1 MRPPGQLEEEKGR
14 ETLLC
19 VLLEQFFLAESKC
32 HKADVTELGGNIL
45 GPRII
50 TSRPLSGIRNYTRK
64 VWGCLYKPV
73 RGAYHSPPRLS
84 LLCFRGK
91 SEVKTLFP
99 LGPSATTTTLFLFPL
114 LPPKGTTLT
123 TYAAAVCLPGCWRGS
138 AIFHRQ
144 RCWLLELLE
153 TLFIPSNKDMC
164 RTILRAKKN
173 SL

>member
-1 MRPPGQLEEEKGR
+1 M
-14 ETLLC
+14 
-19 VLLEQFFLAESKC
+19 
-32 HKADVTELGGNIL
+32 

-50 TSRPLSGIRNYTRK
+50 TTRPLSGIRNYTRK

-91 SEVKTLFP
+91 SEVETLFP

-114 LPPKGTTLT
+114 FPPKGTALT

-138 AIFHRQ
+138 AIFHRE
-144 RCWLLELLE
+144 RCWLLEPIE
-153 TLFIPSNKDMC
+153 TLFTPSNKEMC
-164 RTILRAKKN
+164 RTILRAKKTLSDRPKGN
-173 SL
+173 CFSSGRTASMFV